1 MQCEDECNW
10 YHPKCVGFQENLF
23 DEKVKFIC
31 PFCKDETKA
40 RIAKLVQRGLYVAV
54 ESNLKDKKYWVYTPA
69 SAQAKDKKLNDGST
83 TNK

>member
-1 MQCEDECNW
+1 M
-10 YHPKCVGFQENLF
+10 F

-31 PFCKDETKA
+31 PFCKEETKA

-69 SAQAKDKKLNDGST
+69 SAQAKDKSPGSGKKPNDGSPHS
-83 TNK
+83 K